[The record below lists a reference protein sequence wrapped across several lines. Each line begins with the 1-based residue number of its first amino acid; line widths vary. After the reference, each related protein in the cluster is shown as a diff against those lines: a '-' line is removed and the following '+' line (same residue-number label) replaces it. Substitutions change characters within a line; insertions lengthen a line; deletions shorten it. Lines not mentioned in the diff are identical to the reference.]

1 MDSVLTGDE
10 DRTLSLLHP
19 DVVLISDA
27 GPARRAARL
36 PVAGAERVQ
45 QLLNGTWKLLA
56 LRTRSSPDKRPPARR
71 IEVNSSPSLVLDT
84 PEGPI
89 VITGEALRGQITSI
103 WVRLNPDKTAAL
115 EDPPPIV

>member
-1 MDSVLTGDE
+1 MDSVLAGDE
-10 DRTLSLLHP
+10 ERTLSLLHP

-27 GPARRAARL
+27 GPARRAARH
-36 PVAGAERVQ
+36 PIAGAERVR
-45 QLLNGTWKLLA
+45 QLLKGSWRLIAFK
-56 LRTRSSPDKRPPARR
+56 TRSSPDERPPARL

-89 VITGEALRGQITSI
+89 VITGEAVRGQITSI

-115 EDPPPIV
+115 KDPPPIV

>member
-1 MDSVLTGDE
+1 MDSVLAGVE
-10 DRTLSLLHP
+10 KRTLGLLDP

-27 GPARRAARL
+27 GPARRAARH
-36 PVAGAERVQ
+36 PIVGAERVR
-45 QLLNGTWKLLA
+45 QLLKGSWRLLGSK
-56 LRTRSSPDKRPPARR
+56 TGPSPDDRPPARVL
-71 IEVNSSPSLVLDT
+71 EVNSSPSLVLDT

-89 VITGEALRGQITSI
+89 VITGEAVRGQVTSI

>member
-1 MDSVLTGDE
+1 MASVLAGDE
-10 DRTLSLLHP
+10 ERTLSLLHP

-27 GPARRAARL
+27 GPARRAARH
-36 PVAGAERVQ
+36 PIAGAERVR
-45 QLLNGTWKLLA
+45 QLLKGSWRLIAFKNRA
-56 LRTRSSPDKRPPARR
+56 SPDERPPTRL

-89 VITGEALRGQITSI
+89 VITGEAVRGQITSI

>member
-1 MDSVLTGDE
+1 VLAGDE

-27 GPARRAARL
+27 GPARRAARHPIL
-36 PVAGAERVQ
+36 GAERVR
-45 QLLNGTWKLLA
+45 QLLEGSWRLFGFKTG
-56 LRTRSSPDKRPPARR
+56 SSPDGRPHARLL
-71 IEVNSSPSLVLDT
+71 EVNSSPSLVLDT

-89 VITGEALRGQITSI
+89 VITAEAVSGQVTSI

-115 EDPPPIV
+115 DDPPIV

>member
-1 MDSVLTGDE
+1 M
-10 DRTLSLLHP
+10 RTLSLLHP
-19 DVVLISDA
+19 DDVLISDA
-27 GPARRAARL
+27 GPARRAARH
-36 PVAGAERVQ
+36 PIAGAERVG
-45 QLLNGTWKLLA
+45 QLLKGSWRIIAFKNRA
-56 LRTRSSPDKRPPARR
+56 SPDQRPPARL

-89 VITGEALRGQITSI
+89 VITGEAVRGQITSI